1 VDINRNSSTAQ
12 VITLI
17 TEITSLVVGCNPMAA
32 RCLASCQKQH
42 STSQPL

>member
-17 TEITSLVVGCNPMAA
+17 PGNYFAGGGI
-32 RCLASCQKQH
+32 
-42 STSQPL
+42 